1 MYIGPLPPISN
12 RATWKEIFE
21 VYDDEANEPIDITGC
36 TISFD
41 ITRGDDCVPT
51 ASAATSI
58 VALGHFEALMTVDQ
72 TRQLRA
78 GQYRIGCTIERDGE
92 TIQEIIGTIAVLNG
106 EVR

>member
-1 MYIGPLPPISN
+1 MYIGSLPPISN

-21 VYDDEANEPIDITGC
+21 AYDDETNEPIDLTGC

-41 ITRGDDCVPT
+41 ITRGDDCTPT
-51 ASAATSI
+51 TSAAISI
-58 VALGHFEALMTVDQ
+58 VALGRFEALLTVDQ

-78 GQYRIGCTIERDGE
+78 GQYRVGCTLERDGE
-92 TIQEIIGTIAVLNG
+92 TIQEIIGTIAVQNG